1 MDRCAVNRRL
11 VKWVF
16 LGLITLNIYNIV
28 VWNRLGKDLNRIQQ
42 RLEVPGKKLMPFVPA
57 LLLGIITLGIFPF
70 VWEVKAISRTYTYAR
85 KANTIVRGGPRK
97 VILFQILL
105 VWTIVC
111 PFIAMSNLLKTANYV
126 CKWYNNQL
134 ENQIDSFLAP
144 THGDYIDLP
153 ELVGEDP
160 EEQKEVQE
168 EEPAQEEVTE
178 KPAPKKAE
186 TKKKVTAKA
195 EPKKTEEKP
204 MAKPAAKPA
213 AKKPAAKPAAKP
225 APKAAAK
232 PAPKAA
238 AKPEP
243 KEGKRV
249 YHVAKR
255 EDGMWAVKFAGGEK
269 AIKLF
274 KTKVE
279 AEAYTKQMAKN
290 QGGVMLT
297 HNSKGANK
305 GKIAKK

>member
-1 MDRCAVNRRL
+1 MDRCATNRNL

-16 LGLITLNIYNIV
+16 LGIITLNIYNIIV
-28 VWNRLGKDLNRIQQ
+28 LHRLGKDLNRIQN
-42 RLEVPGKKLMPFVPA
+42 RLDVPGKKLMRYVPA
-57 LLLGIITLGIFPF
+57 FLLGIITLGIFTF

-105 VWTIVC
+105 AWTIVC

-144 THGDYIDLP
+144 GHGDYIDLP
-153 ELVGEDP
+153 ELAGEDSKEEQPAKEVAP
-160 EEQKEVQE
+160 EEAPVE
-168 EEPAQEEVTE
+168 EAAE

-186 TKKKVTAKA
+186 PIKRTTAKA
-195 EPKKTEEKP
+195 EEKKTEEKP

-225 APKAAAK
+225 APKAA
-232 PAPKAA
+232 PKKA
-238 AKPEP
+238 EP
-243 KEGKRV
+243 KDSKRV
-249 YHVAKR
+249 YHVSKR